1 VSADKA
7 VVGFVGIG
15 VMGTPMAAN
24 LARAGYRVVAYDLA
38 PERTRAL
45 AQAAQVEVAP
55 DPAAVGRAA
64 AIVITMLP
72 DGAAVRRALCG
83 EADGFRGCVAGTL
96 AAGSLVIDMSSSSP
110 LGTRELGPV
119 LAARGI
125 ALVDAPVSGGVRRA
139 RDASLAI
146 MAGGEAAAIERAR
159 PVLACLGTHIFH
171 AGPLGAGHAAKA
183 LNNYVSA
190 AGLVAACEA
199 VVAAQRFGLDPNTLV
214 DILNAST
221 GMNNSTQNKLRQF
234 ILSGSFD
241 AGFTLGL
248 MAKDLRTALEV
259 ARATS
264 TPTPLAAPCIDLWN
278 RAEQALGGQAD
289 HTAVYR
295 LIDRE

>member
-1 VSADKA
+1 MSADKA

-159 PVLACLGTHIFH
+159 PVLACLGKHIFH

-199 VVAAQRFGLDPNTLV
+199 VVAAQRFGIDPNTLV